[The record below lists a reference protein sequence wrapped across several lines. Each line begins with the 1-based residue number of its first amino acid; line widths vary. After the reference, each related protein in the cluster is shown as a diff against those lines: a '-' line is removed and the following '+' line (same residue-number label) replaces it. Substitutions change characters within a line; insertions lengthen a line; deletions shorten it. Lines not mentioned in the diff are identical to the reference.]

1 MEITKE
7 EFEKLNL
14 VVGKIIDVSEVPKSD
29 KLLKIKISIGEN
41 TKTVVSGIKKWYKKE
56 ELLGK
61 KVILLENI
69 KPAKFLGEISEGMIL
84 AASDGE
90 NVSLLTVDKE
100 IKEGSKVS

>member
-1 MEITKE
+1 
-7 EFEKLNL
+7 
-14 VVGKIIDVSEVPKSD
+14 
-29 KLLKIKISIGEN
+29 IGEN

>member
-14 VVGKIIDVSEVPKSD
+14 VVGKIVDVSEVPKSD

>member
-14 VVGKIIDVSEVPKSD
+14 VVGKIIDVSEIPKSD